1 MYVTCGGGFN
11 IAIWVKKP
19 QNQTLRE
26 IWQKKILVVR
36 VCEKSMNIF
45 LFREVLTLP
54 LGAENKNYP
63 HIFVMFKETC
73 I

>member
-1 MYVTCGGGFN
+1 
-11 IAIWVKKP
+11 
-19 QNQTLRE
+19 
-26 IWQKKILVVR
+26 
-36 VCEKSMNIF
+36 MNIF